1 MDFSKLEKTL
11 DYTFR
16 DKNLLR
22 ESLTH
27 RSYLNENPAWD
38 VPQNERLEFLG
49 DAALELVVTE
59 ELFHRYP
66 DYQEGALTG
75 LRAALVNYQILAS
88 IARDMGLESF
98 VLLSRGEAKDTGR
111 AREVILA
118 NAIEAVIGALYLDGG
133 YAVIKTIVN
142 RFVMEHLEEVVRKG
156 LFKDSKSALQER
168 AQADLRITPMYRVL
182 KEEGPDHDKIFT
194 IGVFFDDL
202 FIAEGKGPSKQDAEL
217 MAARAALRVKK
228 WC

>member
-75 LRAALVNYQILAS
+75 LSAALVNYQILAS